1 MIYIDTSA
9 MVKLVAAEPES
20 AVLINWL
27 NAHLDE
33 PLATSTIGHIELV
46 RAAARTGPAATAAAR
61 NLASTIDTLVL
72 TDAIASAAATISPTE
87 LRTLDAIHLATAH
100 NHRQNLSAVCAYDRR
115 LLEAAESQG
124 LPIVS
129 PRDDADSG

>member
-1 MIYIDTSA
+1 MIYVDTSA
-9 MVKLVAAEPES
+9 MVKLVAAEQES
-20 AVLINWL
+20 AALIAWL
-27 NAHLDE
+27 NARLDE

-46 RAAARTGPAATAAAR
+46 RAATRAGPAITAAAR

-72 TDAIASAAATISPTE
+72 TDTIASVAGTISPTE

-100 NHRQNLSAVCAYDRR
+100 TQRQHLSAFCAYDRR
-115 LLEAAESQG
+115 LLAAAGSQG

-129 PRDDADSG
+129 PRDDG